1 MKGKIALTG
10 KMRLESNEQQWQ
22 LLLNGLIDKIETSAL
37 IEQEDKTIRIRIVIT
52 DIKPPEHRQVHTDCR
67 VQTNI
72 GADVSKGIARIS
84 TYLNQM
90 IEQNA
95 WLFIAHILG
104 TEQVP
109 IIIIYYPLLNIFLYS
124 QKKKNEEKEN
134 FLPIFMQ
141 N

>member
-10 KMRLESNEQQWQ
+10 QMKLESNEQQWQ

-52 DIKPPEHRQVHTDCR
+52 DIKPPEQRQVRTDCR

-72 GADVSKGIARIS
+72 GVDASKGIARIS

-104 TEQVP
+104 EEQVP